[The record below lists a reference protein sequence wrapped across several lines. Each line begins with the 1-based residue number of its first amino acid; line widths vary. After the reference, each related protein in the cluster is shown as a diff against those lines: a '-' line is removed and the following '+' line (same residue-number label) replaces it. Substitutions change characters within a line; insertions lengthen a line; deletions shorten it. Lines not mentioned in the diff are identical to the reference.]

1 MLRNR
6 KGNTYKYKEYWVI
19 MTKVWAT
26 IVLTL
31 VLMLSLVVL
40 PAMANQIQ
48 RPQLLNSTMTIIPK
62 DPFVTYNGFLLIR
75 GLSTITT
82 R

>member
-1 MLRNR
+1 
-6 KGNTYKYKEYWVI
+6 

-31 VLMLSLVVL
+31 VLMLSLVAI
-40 PAMANQIQ
+40 PTMANQIQ
-48 RPQLLNSTMTIIPK
+48 HPQLLNSTMTTVLR